1 MIEQLISLGNAG
13 MWAAVATLFTTAL
26 TATGRP
32 GATVFLLLAVPTGL
46 LESGLWEAHDWF
58 FPPTHTWVLVVTGI
72 WAVLEHAF
80 RGEVYGDLM
89 EALPLDQLMALLLI
103 WLMFKGQIA
112 LGTSPADVPDLG
124 LQMRRLIPVGP
135 GLVLLGIA
143 VPLNLVVGWAR
154 RQVVEV
160 MRDLGFGGTAAV
172 IEVVGV
178 TGILVSVV
186 GLPAPRACLAWIRLQ
201 NAIAYN
207 ASLCED
213 VARLAR
219 RNRDE
224 EVTAQIR
231 FLDGGSRSVRTM
243 GLTFGEP
250 AWFGPMM
257 RLRAEVSAG

>member
-1 MIEQLISLGNAG
+1 VIEQLISLGSAG

-103 WLMFKGQIA
+103 WLMFVGQIA

-186 GLPAPRACLAWIRLQ
+186 GLPALALGIVVVIALPLVVVAIIARVGMALVDRQRRRPCDHCGHAARMEASACPRCGGALSFVRPLAPP
-201 NAIAYN
+201 
-207 ASLCED
+207 
-213 VARLAR
+213 
-219 RNRDE
+219 
-224 EVTAQIR
+224 VTA
-231 FLDGGSRSVRTM
+231 
-243 GLTFGEP
+243 P
-250 AWFGPMM
+250 
-257 RLRAEVSAG
+257 